1 MVKARRKP
9 RRPKTRK
16 VAYLHTARRAA
27 SRYGVTLSL
36 GDYERLVKQIQSSE
50 ALFVARQSSSRS
62 IFLVEHAGVWM
73 KAVYQPGIGILTVL
87 APEMVTQAE
96 RLRQVEE
103 VVVE

>member
-16 VAYLHTARRAA
+16 VAFQHTARRAA
-27 SRYGVTLSL
+27 SRYGITLSL
-36 GDYERLVKQIQSSE
+36 SDYERLVKQIQSNE
-50 ALFVARQSSSRS
+50 AQFVARQSSSRS

-87 APEMVTQAE
+87 APEMVTRAE
-96 RLRQVEE
+96 KRSVKEAVEE
-103 VVVE
+103 